1 MCFAS
6 ITSSVWRRRLCC
18 WWYLSFY
25 TPNPSESRLNTLLF
39 TSRTLLPGSDF
50 LRVSFILNYTSLS
63 FSFSTLLFQLRS
75 MKTSGL
81 LLSSYFLQFCCCS
94 KWHKYPASAET
105 KRCFA
110 VKKKNKNLVAGRVF
124 YWTDDCDLTALFHSL
139 CDIERRSLW
148 KWVCYWTGNYFW
160 GSLQLVPFCLIR
172 LRCQQ
177 QEYSNSPLLHPEV
190 QSALMWWA

>member
-1 MCFAS
+1 M
-6 ITSSVWRRRLCC
+6 TSSVWRRRLCC

-39 TSRTLLPGSDF
+39 TSRTILPGSDF

-110 VKKKNKNLVAGRVF
+110 VKKKNKKSCGGPSVLLNRWLWPDSF
-124 YWTDDCDLTALFHSL
+124 ISQ
-139 CDIERRSLW
+139 SLW
-148 KWVCYWTGNYFW
+148 YRETLAVEMGLLLNRKLLLSFSSTCSFLSY
-160 GSLQLVPFCLIR
+160 P
-172 LRCQQ
+172 
-177 QEYSNSPLLHPEV
+177 SPLSAAGV
-190 QSALMWWA
+190 Q